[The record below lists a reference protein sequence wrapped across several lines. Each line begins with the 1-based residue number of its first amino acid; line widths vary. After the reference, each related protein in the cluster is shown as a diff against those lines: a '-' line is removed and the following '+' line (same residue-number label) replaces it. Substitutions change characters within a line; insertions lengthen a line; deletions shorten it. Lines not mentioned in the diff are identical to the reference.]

1 MARITAPRSTADTP
15 HAPAAPEGRTIAAR
29 LEERL
34 AALVARVERSDVYG
48 ALMAEDASGALI
60 AAILKHVYLSIAHY
74 QPHVTQATFTAVGR
88 MPKSSEQLIKDMIL
102 QQVEEVEHADMALRD
117 YARLGGD
124 PADASKPMPPACMA
138 VAAMC
143 HMLGEHTHPACYL
156 GFMYIFEALTPEMA
170 ARAQQAMD
178 RASYKAEA
186 REFIDLHATEDIR
199 HTDMIVKAIED
210 LVAIEPEAAKHVLH
224 GFDCFAQVY
233 PVPVWNEALARAQ
246 AEVSRAQLQ
255 GSGR

>member
-15 HAPAAPEGRTIAAR
+15 HAPAAPEGQTIAAR

-233 PVPVWNEALARAQ
+233 PVPVWNEAL
-246 AEVSRAQLQ
+246 SRAQSEVL

>member
-1 MARITAPRSTADTP
+1 MRERVSSGLG
-15 HAPAAPEGRTIAAR
+15 AA
-29 LEERL
+29 LESRL
-34 AALVARVERSDVYG
+34 AALTRRVEASEVYR
-48 ALMAEDASGALI
+48 ALTDPDADAALVTG
-60 AAILKHVYLSIAHY
+60 ILKHVYLSIAFY
-74 QPHVTQATFTAVGR
+74 QPHVTEATFTAVGR

-124 PADASKPMPPACMA
+124 PFDVRAPMPPACMS

-143 HMLGEHTHPACYL
+143 RMLGEHADPACYL
-156 GFMYIFEALTPEMA
+156 GFMYIFEALTPVMA
-170 ARAQQAMD
+170 ARVQAVMD
-178 RASYKAEA
+178 RKAYQPEA

-210 LVAIEPEAAKHVLH
+210 LCVIRPDAGAHVLH

-246 AEVSRAQLQ
+246 AELHAHAEA
-255 GSGR
+255 GTA

>member
-1 MARITAPRSTADTP
+1 MTTMMVGQAQ
-15 HAPAAPEGRTIAAR
+15 IAQALEAR
-29 LEERL
+29 LEG
-34 AALVARVERSDVYG
+34 LVGRVEGSDAYL
-48 ALMAEDASGALI
+48 ALTDPLARPEMV

-74 QPHVTQATFTAVGR
+74 QPHVTEATFTAVGR

-102 QQVEEVEHADMALRD
+102 QQVEEVEHAHMALRD
-117 YARLGGD
+117 YVRLGGD

-170 ARAQQAMD
+170 ARAQRVME
-178 RASYKAEA
+178 RAGYKAEA

-210 LVAIEPEAAKHVLH
+210 LVAIEAEAAGHVLH

-233 PVPVWNEALARAQ
+233 PVAVWNEALARAQ
-246 AEVSRAQLQ
+246 AEVLGGAR
-255 GSGR
+255 